1 MLINH
6 TANVMEWKKSLA
18 MALAEL
24 DIASISSFI
33 HEPIQEPFLVA
44 NLNYASL
51 FDVVGGAMSY
61 LSATILQARN
71 EYEEGREEGAPAG
84 PALDVALDKISASIT
99 SEYRR
104 LKRKLSIFLLS
115 SVTDIVGRIMLGLAD
130 ISKLIENPYYIYYA
144 LLIITKPSIPS
155 KDWDLKKMEKE
166 LNETHATATDDVMDY
181 TQRYK
186 SKVLQF
192 LEAGGRDTIRER
204 ALHFHMSLCAN
215 PTWGRFISEEFLRS
229 SIWYVTWPA
238 QQILTTELVFDDV
251 IKRIITRVITGL
263 QSTATMNMHMAA
275 HVPAVPPPPPAPPAK
290 KAALAA
296 RNAHDTDR
304 VRFDCAWCSILFGT
318 GQHSHAHSHGTDG
331 CFAIQTIGKAVV
343 KGDPSV
349 LIQMAGI
356 VKNGKLPVFQRDGRV
371 TDGVAPPSST
381 STPTASTMSAG
392 GGRDRGRK
400 KEFPKTDHPSKNPV
414 ARTAL
419 VADNMSSLASSFNF
433 YSSLYD
439 DKSDDGSSDDSH
451 LALMS
456 MKQGTF
462 SVVAPPAIISVVVSS
477 SLLALVALTPMYV
490 ALQAAWNGTYRPTV
504 LDTGCTHHLFGDT
517 NLVHDIRTIPAEEF
531 SGMGEVKV
539 SELGE
544 SVYGKTFVDRSL
556 KYNLVSLSQLEE
568 EGAVVVFRDSA
579 FFVSINGNP
588 PMMFD
593 RNVPG
598 FPRLFCVDTESAA
611 FMSQHEEMKGF
622 ALAGVRKKRNAV
634 PRVVVPVVKGKAKKI
649 QVVPSSVAA
658 THVPATAN
666 VVAAPVPAT
675 VPVLTP
681 HDVAANPLNA
691 VDAAIVPPNE
701 ATNLPPDL
709 IPIPVH
715 THGKERA
722 VEARR
727 AHCAL
732 GHPGDIALGH
742 LLNSQ
747 CYGTVLTSADLRLAH
762 SLLGECI
769 PCSKGK
775 ETQHTTGGTYLL
787 AVRVGQVVRV
797 DLIYGRNGRDAIS
810 RKATM
815 GTFLLL
821 VDELTG
827 YTVLLDIVTKTQVHL
842 MEGLRKG
849 MAHFQKYGHVVEKIV
864 TDAESCFGACAT
876 DLGNMHV
883 VLEQRPPGEH
893 EKFAEAKT
901 RVLRAQMRA
910 MEADL
915 GFVLPD
921 VLAPYL
927 AIAATFMGNLVPN
940 VRTPLS
946 SPHMLVTGER
956 VDMAIYAKFVFGQA
970 VLIPTKEA
978 PTATNRSI
986 AKATEGMFL
995 GHLFGSPGS
1004 AYFLLF
1010 PASSKADIQVRAVQ
1024 AVREMKVTTTY
1035 VEGLNNLRPQGTIVP
1050 MSVEDDMNR
1059 VTTAA
1064 DFAKMVQESRALT
1077 SKGTTRKP
1085 SKGGGA
1091 PANPPPT
1098 LGFTTP
1104 IIMAEPAQMHVPP
1117 PRADPADV
1125 AVNLLPPAAD
1135 VVPPPEVIVQPP
1147 APAVAAAVPAAPKH
1161 SYGTRRSPG
1170 LEHIALM
1177 AQRTTV
1183 SVLDLTHTAL
1193 LATLSE
1199 ELDQYGPAGEA
1210 ALMLEAKQMHDLKVF
1225 EGTDLARKWNT
1236 LSYKE
1241 KREILNCRAF
1251 LESKRDGRVKARIIG
1266 GTGASRQDRSQYPD
1280 VSSPTVRFETVT
1292 ILLKVA
1298 AVEGS
1303 KLAVLDVPGAYLHAP
1318 MQDMRVGSDPDTPR
1332 YVKVSG
1338 LLARVLVRLNPEWQG
1353 LMSDD
1358 GVLVLKLNK
1367 ALYGLVESAR
1377 LWNIEIAGTLTAIG
1391 FVQSL
1396 QDPCLFTHATRRMSI
1411 VIYVDDFLA
1420 AYKKDKDRYWL
1431 EGILGDKYGKP
1442 RVQSGDSIDYL
1453 NLRIRKLSTQF
1464 GDFQPGSLIVDQS
1477 EYCRNM
1483 LAKYNIVGTEDMPHG
1498 EDFFSADL
1506 DSPFLSVDG
1515 TARYVSMAMSL
1526 LFTCNRVRSD
1536 VFLHT
1541 SFLCTRLKFPTEE
1554 DLAKLER
1561 VMRYIAGTID
1571 YGIVFSS
1578 GDADLRVFAWIDAS
1592 YATHDDAKGHSGTI
1606 ISVGSVP
1613 GSNGNVVYVKSRK
1626 QKLVARSSTEA
1637 ELIALHDGLPQ
1648 VVWTRNVLEELGYK
1662 QPPAEVYQDNKST
1675 IFMCEAGHGN
1685 HHRSKHISVRYFYA
1699 KGLLDDGVIQIK
1711 HLSTDIML
1719 ADTFT
1724 KALNRCQFL
1733 SMRDQIMTD
1742 LGGFNA

>member
-18 MALAEL
+18 MALGEL
-24 DIASISSFI
+24 DIASIACFV
-33 HEPIQEPFLVA
+33 HEPIQEEFLVA
-44 NLNYASL
+44 NLNFASL
-51 FDVVGGAMSY
+51 SDVVGGAMSY
-61 LSATILQARN
+61 LSATILEARN
-71 EYEEGREEGAPAG
+71 EYEQGREEGAPEG
-84 PALDVALDKISASIT
+84 PVLDNALDKISASIT
-99 SEYRR
+99 SEYRK
-104 LKRKLSIFLLS
+104 LKRRLSIFLLS
-115 SVTDIVGRIMLGLAD
+115 SVTDTVARIMRGLAD
-130 ISKLIENPYYIYYA
+130 ISKLIDNPYYIFYA
-144 LLIITKPSIPS
+144 LLIVTKPSLPS

-166 LNETHATATDDVMDY
+166 LNETLATSTDDIMDY

-215 PTWGRFISEEFLRS
+215 PTWGRFVSEEFLRS
-229 SIWYVTWPA
+229 PIWYVTWNA
-238 QQILTTELVFDDV
+238 QQILTTELVFDEV

-263 QSTATMNMHMAA
+263 QSTATMSMHMAA
-275 HVPAVPPPPPAPPAK
+275 HAPAVPPPPPAPPAK
-290 KAALAA
+290 KTALTA
-296 RNAHDTDR
+296 RIAHDTDR
-304 VRFDCAWCSILFGT
+304 AKLDCAWCSILFGT

-331 CFAIQTIGKAVV
+331 CFAIQTMGKAVL
-343 KGDPSV
+343 KGDPAV

-371 TDGVAPPSST
+371 TDGVVHRS
-381 STPTASTMSAG
+381 STPTPPASTMSAG
-392 GGRDRGRK
+392 GGRDRDRK

-419 VADNMSSLASSFNF
+419 VADNMTSLASSFNF

-439 DKSDDGSSDDSH
+439 DKSDGSNSDDSH
-451 LALMS
+451 LALVSTKMC
-456 MKQGTF
+456 TLP
-462 SVVAPPAIISVVVSS
+462 VVAPPAILSM
-477 SLLALVALTPMYV
+477 TPMHI

-517 NLVHDIRTIPAEEF
+517 NLVHDIRAIPAEEF

-539 SELGE
+539 TELGE

-568 EGAVVVFRDSA
+568 EGAVVVFRDSS
-579 FFVSINGNP
+579 FHVSINGNP
-588 PMMFD
+588 PMVFD
-593 RNVPG
+593 HDVPG
-598 FPRLFCVDTESAA
+598 YPRLFCIDTESTA
-611 FMSQHEEMKGF
+611 FVSQHEEMKGF

-634 PRVVVPVVKGKAKKI
+634 PRVVVQVVKARAKKI
-649 QVVPSSVAA
+649 AIAPAPAPVAGA
-658 THVPATAN
+658 LVPAT
-666 VVAAPVPAT
+666 VVVTAVPVPAT
-675 VPVLTP
+675 VSVPTP
-681 HDVAANPLNA
+681 PAVVAANPLGA
-691 VDAAIVPPNE
+691 VDAAVP
-701 ATNLPPDL
+701 AADVTDLPPPL
-709 IPIPVH
+709 VPMPVH

-727 AHCAL
+727 AHCAM
-732 GHPGDIALGH
+732 GHPGDVALGH

-747 CYGTVLTSADLRLAH
+747 CYGTVLTSADLRLAQN
-762 SLLGECI
+762 LLGECI

-797 DLIYGRNGRDAIS
+797 DLIYGRNGRDTIS

-915 GFVLPD
+915 GFALPD

-1085 SKGGGA
+1085 SKGGG
-1091 PANPPPT
+1091 
-1098 LGFTTP
+1098 
-1104 IIMAEPAQMHVPP
+1104 
-1117 PRADPADV
+1117 
-1125 AVNLLPPAAD
+1125 
-1135 VVPPPEVIVQPP
+1135 
-1147 APAVAAAVPAAPKH
+1147 
-1161 SYGTRRSPG
+1161 
-1170 LEHIALM
+1170 
-1177 AQRTTV
+1177 
-1183 SVLDLTHTAL
+1183 
-1193 LATLSE
+1193 
-1199 ELDQYGPAGEA
+1199 
-1210 ALMLEAKQMHDLKVF
+1210 
-1225 EGTDLARKWNT
+1225 
-1236 LSYKE
+1236 
-1241 KREILNCRAF
+1241 
-1251 LESKRDGRVKARIIG
+1251 
-1266 GTGASRQDRSQYPD
+1266 GTGESATD
-1280 VSSPTVRFETVT
+1280 
-1292 ILLKVA
+1292 
-1298 AVEGS
+1298 
-1303 KLAVLDVPGAYLHAP
+1303 
-1318 MQDMRVGSDPDTPR
+1318 
-1332 YVKVSG
+1332 
-1338 LLARVLVRLNPEWQG
+1338 ARVHY
-1353 LMSDD
+1353 
-1358 GVLVLKLNK
+1358 
-1367 ALYGLVESAR
+1367 AHHYG
-1377 LWNIEIAGTLTAIG
+1377 
-1391 FVQSL
+1391 
-1396 QDPCLFTHATRRMSI
+1396 
-1411 VIYVDDFLA
+1411 
-1420 AYKKDKDRYWL
+1420 
-1431 EGILGDKYGKP
+1431 
-1442 RVQSGDSIDYL
+1442 
-1453 NLRIRKLSTQF
+1453 
-1464 GDFQPGSLIVDQS
+1464 
-1477 EYCRNM
+1477 
-1483 LAKYNIVGTEDMPHG
+1483 
-1498 EDFFSADL
+1498 
-1506 DSPFLSVDG
+1506 
-1515 TARYVSMAMSL
+1515 
-1526 LFTCNRVRSD
+1526 
-1536 VFLHT
+1536 
-1541 SFLCTRLKFPTEE
+1541 
-1554 DLAKLER
+1554 
-1561 VMRYIAGTID
+1561 
-1571 YGIVFSS
+1571 
-1578 GDADLRVFAWIDAS
+1578 
-1592 YATHDDAKGHSGTI
+1592 
-1606 ISVGSVP
+1606 
-1613 GSNGNVVYVKSRK
+1613 
-1626 QKLVARSSTEA
+1626 
-1637 ELIALHDGLPQ
+1637 
-1648 VVWTRNVLEELGYK
+1648 
-1662 QPPAEVYQDNKST
+1662 
-1675 IFMCEAGHGN
+1675 
-1685 HHRSKHISVRYFYA
+1685 
-1699 KGLLDDGVIQIK
+1699 
-1711 HLSTDIML
+1711 
-1719 ADTFT
+1719 
-1724 KALNRCQFL
+1724 
-1733 SMRDQIMTD
+1733 
-1742 LGGFNA
+1742 